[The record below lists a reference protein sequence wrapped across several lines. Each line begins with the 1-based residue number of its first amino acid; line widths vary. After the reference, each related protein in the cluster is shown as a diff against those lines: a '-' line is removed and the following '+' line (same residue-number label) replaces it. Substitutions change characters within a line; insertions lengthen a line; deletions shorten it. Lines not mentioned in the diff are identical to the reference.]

1 MGAALGKVRQDA
13 WGENLSEERKWA
25 IYNLTKPP
33 HEGEEE
39 GRPVLRTYEIA
50 LGYLRGETGIEPPSR
65 SGWYRFLARMR
76 HAEHLKMI
84 YRVQASGRS
93 ASEMVTEAKIAD
105 EVAAE
110 AFKAKA
116 VDALMSDD
124 TTAAKLYTQAA
135 SAFATSARAVKEI
148 ELKEK
153 DHRLKEEQLRLAV
166 EKFEHEKAKTCAAT
180 ETIGDSR
187 LTAAEKEAKLRE
199 IYGI

>member
-39 GRPVLRTYEIA
+39 GRPVLRTYELA
-50 LGYLRGETGIEPPSR
+50 LVYLRGEAGIEPPSR
-65 SGWYRFLARMR
+65 SGWYRFLSRMR

-84 YRVQASGRS
+84 YRVQASGLS
-93 ASEMVTEAKIAD
+93 AVDMATEAAIPD

-153 DHRLKEEQLRLAV
+153 GHQLKENQLKLAV
-166 EKFEHEKAKTCAAT
+166 EKFEAEQRKTAAAS
-180 ETIGDSR
+180 ETISNTK
-187 LTAAEKEAKLRE
+187 LTPEQKESKLKE